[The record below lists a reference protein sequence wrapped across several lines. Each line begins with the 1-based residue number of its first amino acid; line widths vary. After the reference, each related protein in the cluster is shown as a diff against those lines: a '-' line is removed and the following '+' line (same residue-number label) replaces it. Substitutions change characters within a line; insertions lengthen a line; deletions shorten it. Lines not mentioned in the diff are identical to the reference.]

1 MTGKKGKFIA
11 LEGID
16 GAGKSTHLSWIADH
30 LTRQGI
36 SVTATREPGG
46 TPIAERL
53 RTILLDGSEVMTPLA
68 ELLIMFAARAVFS
81 RCVWTQNMKHLF
93 KNLENIP
100 KPPRG

>member
-1 MTGKKGKFIA
+1 MNTKPVTGKKGKFIA

-53 RTILLDGSEVMTPLA
+53 RTILLDRSEVMTPLA
-68 ELLIMFAARAVFS
+68 ELLIMFAARAEHIEKIIDIAFP
-81 RCVWTQNMKHLF
+81 NGAL
-93 KNLENIP
+93 
-100 KPPRG
+100 